1 VYAPGRKKQA
11 FDTNASLAT
20 VSISPSI
27 LSNPNKQG
35 IAVQKKPSLPRLH
48 PNIWAV
54 TVTSFLTDI
63 SSEMIVYL
71 IPLFLA
77 NILGVRTAV
86 IGLIDG
92 IAETTA
98 SLLKIYSGAL
108 SDKLGKRKG
117 LAVLGY
123 GLSTIAKPFL
133 YFANSW
139 GWVLGVRFA
148 DRTGKGIRT
157 APRDALVAA
166 STDESS
172 RGLAF
177 GLHRAGDTA
186 GAFLGLGI
194 ASLII
199 WLTQSGA
206 AELTRKTFQ
215 TAVLASILP
224 AVLAV
229 VVLALGAKE
238 VAVIAPKRESGQ
250 KSGRMRL
257 SLKGMDLR
265 FKSFLLVVVLFTL
278 GNSSDS
284 FIVLRAQERGLSVL
298 QTMFMLMTFTAIYTI
313 FSGPLGALSD
323 KIGRRRLIVSGWLAY
338 GLVYLGFAFS
348 QAGWHIW
355 ALFGLYGVYYAATE
369 GTAKALVADLVPDAQ
384 RGTAY
389 GLFNAAIGLT
399 ALPASVIAGILWQGL
414 GAWAGFGA
422 SAPFFFGAA
431 MALLATLLFWRL
443 VR

>member
-1 VYAPGRKKQA
+1 
-11 FDTNASLAT
+11 
-20 VSISPSI
+20 
-27 LSNPNKQG
+27 
-35 IAVQKKPSLPRLH
+35 
-48 PNIWAV
+48 V
-54 TVTSFLTDI
+54 TATSFLTDI

-71 IPLFLA
+71 IPLFLS

-108 SDKLGKRKG
+108 SDKLGNRKW

-123 GLSTIAKPFL
+123 GLSTVAKPFL

-139 GWVLGVRFA
+139 GWVLGVRFG
-148 DRTGKGIRT
+148 DRAGKGIRT

-166 STDESS
+166 STDAKM

-186 GAFLGLGI
+186 GAFIGIGI
-194 ASLII
+194 AALII
-199 WLTQSGA
+199 WRTQTDASLLS
-206 AELTRKTFQ
+206 AETFRL
-215 TAVLASILP
+215 AVLVSIVP

-229 VVLALGAKE
+229 IVLALGVEE
-238 VAVIAPKRESGQ
+238 VAGAGQ
-250 KSGRMRL
+250 KTEKLRL
-257 SLKGMDLR
+257 NLQGIDAR
-265 FKSFLLVVVLFTL
+265 FKYFLLTVVLFTL

-284 FIVLRAQERGLSVL
+284 FIILRAQERGLSVL
-298 QTMFMLMTFTAIYTI
+298 QAMFMLMTFTAIYTA

-323 KIGRRRLIVSGWLAY
+323 RVGRRRLIISGWLAY
-338 GLVYLGFAFS
+338 GLVYLGFAYS

-399 ALPASVIAGILWQGL
+399 ALPASVIAGILWQGV
-414 GAWAGFGA
+414 GPWTGFGA
-422 SAPFFFGAA
+422 FAPFLFGAVMA
-431 MALLATLLFWRL
+431 MIAMILFWWR

>member
-1 VYAPGRKKQA
+1 VEHPYAKGIPLTQKQ
-11 FDTNASLAT
+11 TSRST
-20 VSISPSI
+20 V
-27 LSNPNKQG
+27 
-35 IAVQKKPSLPRLH
+35 LPAKLRRLH
-48 PNIWAV
+48 PNIWVV
-54 TVTSFLTDI
+54 TATSFLTDI

-71 IPLFLA
+71 IPLFLS

-108 SDKLGKRKG
+108 SDKLGNRKG

-123 GLSTIAKPFL
+123 GLSTLAKPFL

-139 GWVLGVRFA
+139 GWVLAVRFG
-148 DRTGKGIRT
+148 DRAGKGIRT
-157 APRDALVAA
+157 APRDALVAG
-166 STDESS
+166 SS
-172 RGLAF
+172 DANMRGLAF

-186 GAFLGLGI
+186 GAFIGIGI
-194 ASLII
+194 AALII
-199 WLTQSGA
+199 WLTQTNASLLS
-206 AELTRKTFQ
+206 AETFRL
-215 TAVLASILP
+215 AVLVSIVP

-238 VAVIAPKRESGQ
+238 VTGAGQ
-250 KSGRMRL
+250 GSRALRL
-257 SLKGMDLR
+257 NLKGMDAR
-265 FKSFLLVVVLFTL
+265 FKYFLLTVVLFTL

-284 FIVLRAQERGLSVL
+284 FIILRAQERGLSVL
-298 QTMFMLMTFTAIYTI
+298 GTMFMLMTFTAIYT
-313 FSGPLGALSD
+313 FLSGPLGALSD
-323 KIGRRRLIVSGWLAY
+323 KIGRRRLIIGGWLAY

-348 QAGWHIW
+348 QAGWQVW
-355 ALFGLYGVYYAATE
+355 VMFGMYGVYYAATE

-384 RGTAY
+384 RGTAF

-399 ALPASVIAGILWQGL
+399 ALPASVIAGLLWQGI
-414 GAWAGFGA
+414 GAWTGFGA
-422 SAPFFFGAA
+422 SAPFFFGAL
-431 MALLATLLFWRL
+431 MALLACGLFWRW

>member
-1 VYAPGRKKQA
+1 MDQNQP
-11 FDTNASLAT
+11 
-20 VSISPSI
+20 SISTGLTSK
-27 LSNPNKQG
+27 LRS
-35 IAVQKKPSLPRLH
+35 LH
-48 PNIWAV
+48 PNIWVV
-54 TVTSFLTDI
+54 TATSFLTDI

-92 IAETTA
+92 VAETTA

-108 SDKLGKRKG
+108 SDRLGNRKW
-117 LAVLGY
+117 LAVIGY
-123 GLSTIAKPFL
+123 GLSTISKPFL

-139 GWVLGVRFA
+139 GWVLGVRFG
-148 DRTGKGIRT
+148 DRAGKGIRT

-166 STDESS
+166 STEEKS

-186 GAFLGLGI
+186 GAFLGI
-194 ASLII
+194 SMAALII
-199 WLTQSGA
+199 WLTQTNDA
-206 AELTRKTFQ
+206 LLTVATFR

-229 VVLALGAKE
+229 IVLAVGAKE
-238 VAVIAPKRESGQ
+238 VTVASKGSSA
-250 KSGRMRL
+250 MRL
-257 SLKGMDLR
+257 NLKGMDTR
-265 FKSFLLVVVLFTL
+265 FKFFLLVVVLFTL

-284 FIVLRAQERGLSVL
+284 FIILRAQERGLSVL
-298 QTMFMLMTFTAIYTI
+298 QTMFMLMTFTAIYTVL
-313 FSGPLGALSD
+313 SGPLGALSD
-323 KIGRRRLIVSGWLAY
+323 KIGRRRLIIGGWLAY

-348 QAGWHIW
+348 ATGWHIW

-369 GTAKALVADLVPDAQ
+369 GVAKALVADLVPDTQ

-399 ALPASVIAGILWQGL
+399 ALPASVIAGLLWQGV
-414 GAWAGFGA
+414 GAWTGFGA
-422 SAPFFFGAA
+422 SAPFFFGAV
-431 MALLATLLFWRL
+431 MALLAMILFWWL